1 MGRKYNGD
9 SCKSARIKISY
20 KGLKP
25 KVKFSYPDKKNQENF
40 SMLPVIYLVWG
51 ILFFSCIFLFFTAN
65 GSSGSKID
73 FSNYSICSDWY
84 KNYSIERC
92 ESIEGRTQVELLF
105 DEIKTNFSNK
115 NLLIFFLFIIPPILI
130 YYPFKKYW
138 VNVFPKYQALRV
150 EGKLVIFKPKD
161 LRKENQSY
169 FVEIPLFKNVLL
181 EYESKKDFSKYL
193 DSFEIK
199 EYNFKYVKGRS
210 MKDAMKSKKKVNER
224 LWYARFYF
232 SEKPID
238 GELRVLFR

>member
-40 SMLPVIYLVWG
+40 SMLPMIIFIWA
-51 ILFFSCIFLFFTAN
+51 IIFFVGLISFSLMN
-65 GSSGSKID
+65 GSSEPKID
-73 FSNYSICSDWY
+73 FSNYSTCSDWY

-92 ESIEGRTQVELLF
+92 ELMEGRTQVELLF
-105 DEIKTNFSNK
+105 YAIKKDFSK
-115 NLLIFFLFIIPPILI
+115 ESFFLVLLFIFPPFLI
-130 YYPFKKYW
+130 YYQFKKYW
-138 VNVFPKYQALRV
+138 ANVFPKYQASKV